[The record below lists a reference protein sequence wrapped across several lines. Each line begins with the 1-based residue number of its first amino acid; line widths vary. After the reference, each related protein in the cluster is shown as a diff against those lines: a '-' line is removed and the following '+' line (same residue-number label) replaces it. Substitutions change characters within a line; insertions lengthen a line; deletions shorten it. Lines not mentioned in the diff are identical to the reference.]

1 MTQTHPLSPSQAP
14 QLPASP
20 APLVFL
26 KLGGSLITDKHQ
38 PHTTRP
44 TVLARLMREIAAARA
59 ARPDL
64 ALVLGHGSG
73 SFGHAEGTTYGTR
86 EGVHTAEEWQ
96 GFAKVQAA
104 AGLLN
109 HLVMEAARAAG
120 LPVVNFP
127 PSASAI
133 CRDGALAV
141 LAVAPIQNALAHGL
155 VPVVFGDVAMDE
167 TRGGTIVSTEDVFR
181 FLGPRLEPS
190 RLLLAGIEPGVRT
203 RWPDGDILEVV
214 TPDTPLGG
222 IAGSHA
228 ADVTGGMA
236 SKVQEMLALVKC
248 MPALEVKIFSGVE
261 PGRVQAALEGGAVPG
276 TRVVSG

>member
-1 MTQTHPLSPSQAP
+1 MPDLI
-14 QLPASP
+14 
-20 APLVFL
+20 FL

-38 PHTTRP
+38 PRTSRP

-59 ARPDL
+59 ARPEL

-73 SFGHAEGTTYGTR
+73 SFGHAEGKTYGTR
-86 EGVHTAEEWQ
+86 EGVHSAEAWE

-109 HLVMEAARAAG
+109 HLVLEAARAAG

-133 CRDGALAV
+133 CRDGAIVV
-141 LAVAPIQNALAHGL
+141 LAVAPIQNALKHGL

-167 TRGGTIVSTEDVFR
+167 IRGGTIVSTEDVFR
-181 FLGPRLEPS
+181 FLAPRLEPS
-190 RLLLAGIEPGVRT
+190 RVLLAGIEPGVRMH
-203 RWPDGDILEVV
+203 WPEGDILD
-214 TPDTPLGG
+214 TLTLATPLAG
-222 IAGSHA
+222 IAGSQA

-236 SKVQEMLALVKC
+236 NKVQEMLELVKC
-248 MPALEVKIFSGVE
+248 MPALEVLIFSGIE
-261 PGRVQAALEGGAVPG
+261 PGRVQAALEGGLVPG
-276 TRVVSG
+276 TRILSR

>member
-1 MTQTHPLSPSQAP
+1 MSNLI
-14 QLPASP
+14 
-20 APLVFL
+20 FL

-38 PHTTRP
+38 PRTPRP
-44 TVLARLMREIAAARA
+44 AILARLMGEIAAARA

-64 ALVLGHGSG
+64 TLVLGHGSG
-73 SFGHAEGTTYGTR
+73 SFGHAEAKLYGTR
-86 EGVHTAEEWQ
+86 NGVHTAEAWQ

-109 HLVMEAARAAG
+109 HLVWEAAQAAG

-127 PSASAI
+127 PSASAV
-133 CRDGALAV
+133 CRDGALAA
-141 LAVAPIQNALAHGL
+141 LAVEPIQNALAHGL

-167 TRGGTIVSTEDVFR
+167 AWGGTIVSTEDVFR
-181 FLGPRLEPS
+181 FLGPRLKPH

-203 RWPDGDILEVV
+203 SWPEGDILDTL

-222 IAGSHA
+222 VAGSQA

-236 SKVQEMLALVKC
+236 SKVQEMLALVKA
-248 MPALEVKIFSGVE
+248 MPGLEILIFSGVE
-261 PGRVQAALEGGAVPG
+261 PGYVQTALEGGAVPG
-276 TRVVSG
+276 TRVLSR

>member
-1 MTQTHPLSPSQAP
+1 MTELI
-14 QLPASP
+14 
-20 APLVFL
+20 FL
-26 KLGGSLITDKHQ
+26 KLGGSLITDKLQ
-38 PHTTRP
+38 PRTPRP
-44 TVLARLMREIAAARA
+44 SVLARLMDEIAAARA

-73 SFGHAEGTTYGTR
+73 SFGHAEGTIYGTR
-86 EGVHTAEEWQ
+86 EGVHTVEEWQ
-96 GFAKVQAA
+96 GFARVQAA

-109 HLVMEAARAAG
+109 HVVMDAARAAG

-141 LAVAPIQNALAHGL
+141 LAVAPIQNALVHGL

-167 TRGGTIVSTEDVFR
+167 IRGGTIVSTEDVFS
-181 FLGPRLEPS
+181 FLAPRLEPS
-190 RLLLAGIEPGVRT
+190 RLLLAGVEPGVRT
-203 RWPDGDILEVV
+203 HWPDGEILERV
-214 TPDTPLGG
+214 TSATPLSG

-236 SKVQEMLALVKC
+236 SKVQQSLELVQQVEG
-248 MPALEVKIFSGVE
+248 LEVCIFSGE
-261 PGRVQAALEGGAVPG
+261 TPRAVQQALMGANVG
-276 TRVVSG
+276 TQIRCLA

>member
-1 MTQTHPLSPSQAP
+1 MTDRIFLY
-14 QLPASP
+14 
-20 APLVFL
+20 FL

-38 PHTTRP
+38 PHTARP
-44 TVLARLMREIAAARA
+44 AVLARLMREIAAARA
-59 ARPDL
+59 ARPGL

-73 SFGHAEGTTYGTR
+73 SFGHAEGKTYGTR
-86 EGVHTAEEWQ
+86 NGVHSAEEWQ

-104 AGLLN
+104 AGQLN
-109 HLVMEAARAAG
+109 QLVLEAARAAD

-133 CRDGALAV
+133 CRDGEIAV

-181 FLGPRLEPS
+181 FLAPRLQPE
-190 RLLLAGIEPGVRT
+190 RVLLAGIEPGVRT
-203 RWPDGDILEVV
+203 HWPEGEILASV
-214 TPDTPLGG
+214 TPATPLGG

-236 SKVQEMLALVKC
+236 SKVQEMLALVKGL
-248 MPALEVKIFSGVE
+248 PALEVLIFSGVTE
-261 PGRVQAALEGGAVPG
+261 GQVQAALEGSAVPG
-276 TRVVSG
+276 TRVLSRQPPPSDRA